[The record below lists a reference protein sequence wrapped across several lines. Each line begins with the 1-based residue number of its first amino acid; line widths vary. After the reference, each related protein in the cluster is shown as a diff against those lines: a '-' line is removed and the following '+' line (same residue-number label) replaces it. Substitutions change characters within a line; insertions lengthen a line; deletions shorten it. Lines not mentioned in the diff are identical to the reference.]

1 MRRAGITALLALLA
15 AGAAAHPAPN
25 SLFKL
30 DFRPAGVRAE
40 YWVPLSELAYAR
52 TAEPGGDFADYLLR
66 HVAVESAR
74 GAAWRVS
81 VAGVRETCV
90 RRPRLPGR
98 GSALLPP
105 ARESPRPLVLVDDAV
120 THEVRNHVIYVVDC
134 ATPGRNCSGCCSTR
148 PGAWRSARVNGLR
161 RGRAQAT

>member
-30 DFRPAGVRAE
+30 DFRPSGIRAE

-52 TAEPGGDFADYLLR
+52 AAEPGGDFADYLLR

-74 GAAWRVS
+74 GAEWRVS
-81 VAGVRETCV
+81 VAGMRETAYAGHDYLV
-90 RRPRLPGR
+90 ADLR
-98 GSALLPP
+98 LLPP
-105 ARESPRPLVLVDDAV
+105 ARESPRPFVLVDDAV
-120 THEVRNHVIYVVDC
+120 THEVRNHVIYVVELRD
-134 ATPGRNCSGCCSTR
+134 TGSELLGLLQYPTR
-148 PGAWRSARVNGLR
+148 RLEVSAR
-161 RGRAQAT
+161 